1 LERFWTP
8 WRLPYILSD
17 KNNDHCVFCQ
27 KLTEGP
33 EHDRE
38 NYVLLRALNTFAVL
52 NLYPYN
58 NGHLLLVL
66 NRHQPALSDC
76 SAEELAEMG
85 ELLQALESTLLK
97 AYQPDGINCGYNGGA
112 CAGAGVP
119 EHFHFHM
126 LPRWNGDTSFMTAI
140 GETRIMP
147 QDLRTTYEQL
157 KPVLAEV
164 LAERG

>member
-1 LERFWTP
+1 VTGRIREEGCIFCN
-8 WRLPYILSD
+8 RLACDESEQFVLHRGRNWYII
-17 KNNDHCVFCQ
+17 
-27 KLTEGP
+27 
-33 EHDRE
+33 
-38 NYVLLRALNTFAVL
+38 LNH
-52 NLYPYN
+52 YPYN

-76 SAEELAEMG
+76 TPDELAEMS
-85 ELLQALESTLLK
+85 ELLQILESTLLR
-97 AYQPDGINCGYNGGA
+97 AFHPDGINCGYNGGT

-140 GETRIMP
+140 GDTRIMP
-147 QDLRTTYEQL
+147 QDLRGTYEQI